1 MRTSPRAAVISNGG
15 MCHTNS
21 NRYRMNLEPGHLGKI
36 VRDIYGIH
44 PIPGKFLINITTTLF
59 IHPVARF

>member
-1 MRTSPRAAVISNGG
+1 
-15 MCHTNS
+15 
-21 NRYRMNLEPGHLGKI
+21 MNLEPGHLGKI